1 MHNMNTLEYSI
12 VYAMIRPEISERVS
26 VGIIFCQDGQLEMKY
41 SNAKLEVVKQLLS
54 EAEYNYLRRALTT
67 LSSKNAL
74 ESVSSI
80 DYLNRYSNNILT
92 VSGLRKVKVDSPRIS
107 KDRLYKMYV
116 YKGNSWFQSDIETVC
131 SSPARGAS
139 DRVEEVCEL
148 EDTERQRGFWRKP

>member
-41 SNAKLEVVKQLLS
+41 SNAKLEVVKKLLS

-80 DYLNRYSNNILT
+80 DYLNRYSNIILT

-116 YKGNSWFQSDIETVC
+116 YKGNS
-131 SSPARGAS
+131 
-139 DRVEEVCEL
+139 
-148 EDTERQRGFWRKP
+148 

>member
-41 SNAKLEVVKQLLS
+41 SKAKLEVVKKLLS
-54 EAEYNYLRRALTT
+54 EAEYNYLRRALLT

-74 ESVSSI
+74 ETVSSI

-107 KDRLYKMYV
+107 KDRLYTMYV
-116 YKGNSWFQSDIETVC
+116 YKCNS
-131 SSPARGAS
+131 
-139 DRVEEVCEL
+139 
-148 EDTERQRGFWRKP
+148 